1 LVRNSQ
7 TTIRIATRGSALAL
21 WQANWVRLQLEQ
33 HKVAAELK
41 IIETQGDRESAAFR
55 NMLGQGFFTKAVQ
68 DVVLEGRADIAV
80 HSLKDLP
87 SAVTPG
93 LTIAAIPER
102 EDAREVLLINP
113 NAFDSSFE
121 SLPVR
126 LNAVVGTSAVR
137 RQAQLAVLRPDLKRH
152 ELRGNVPTRVEK
164 LRSGEYNAIVL
175 AWAGLK
181 RLSLDVHDLKVVI
194 LEPEVFVPA
203 PGQGALALECRSD
216 DARTLGLL
224 ATLDNTEARETVQ
237 TERGLMAQLE
247 GGCQL
252 ALGASAKKLEDGLS
266 LLAWYGGRFY
276 TAIGSSA
283 DAIAQIHTEIIKDF
297 PSARV
302 ERDAA
307 FETVGKA

>member
-1 LVRNSQ
+1 VHK
-7 TTIRIATRGSALAL
+7 IRIATRGSALAL
-21 WQANWVRLQLEQ
+21 WQANWVRAQLLERQ
-33 HKVAAELK
+33 QVQVELK

-55 NMLGQGFFTKAVQ
+55 TMFGQGFFTKAVQ
-68 DVVLEGRADIAV
+68 DALLEGSADVAV

-87 SAVTPG
+87 SAITHG

-113 NAFDSSFE
+113 CVFDSGFE
-121 SLPVR
+121 KMPIR

-137 RQAQLAVLRPDLKRH
+137 RQAQLAVLRPDLKIH

-181 RLSLDVHDLKVVI
+181 RLNMDLHDLQVI
-194 LEPEVFVPA
+194 TLEPEVFVPA
-203 PGQGALALECRSD
+203 PGQGALALECRVD
-216 DARTLGLL
+216 DATTLALL
-224 ATLDNTEARETVQ
+224 EGLDNPEARETVE
-237 TERGLMAQLE
+237 TERGLMARLE

-252 ALGASAKKLEDGLS
+252 ALGASATKLEDGMS

-276 TAIGSSA
+276 RATGSSE
-283 DAIAQIHTEIIKDF
+283 DVIAQIHSEIVQEQMLVK
-297 PSARV
+297 
-302 ERDAA
+302 
-307 FETVGKA
+307 T

>member
-1 LVRNSQ
+1 VLNSK
-7 TTIRIATRGSALAL
+7 TIVRIATRGSALAL
-21 WQANWVRLQLEQ
+21 WQANWVRLQLER
-33 HKVAAELK
+33 HNIAAELK
-41 IIETQGDRESAAFR
+41 IIETQGDRESLAFR

-68 DVVLEGRADIAV
+68 DAVLEGSADIAV

-93 LTIAAIPER
+93 LCIAAIPER

-113 NAFDSSFE
+113 NAFDAGFE
-121 SLPVR
+121 KLPVL

-175 AWAGLK
+175 AWAGIK
-181 RLSLDVHDLKVVI
+181 RLNLELADLKVII
-194 LEPEVFVPA
+194 LEPEIFVPA

-224 ATLDNTEARETVQ
+224 AHLDNSDARVTVT

-252 ALGASAKKLEDGLS
+252 ALGASAKKLEAGMS

-276 TAIGSSA
+276 KATGSSE
-283 DAIAQIHTEIIKDF
+283 DVITQIHTEILGADF
-297 PSARV
+297 NT
-302 ERDAA
+302 RDPEIA
-307 FETVGKA
+307 GKA

>member
-1 LVRNSQ
+1 VLNSK
-7 TTIRIATRGSALAL
+7 TIVRIATRGSALAL
-21 WQANWVRLQLEQ
+21 WQANWVRLQLER
-33 HKVAAELK
+33 HNIAAELK
-41 IIETQGDRESAAFR
+41 IIETQGDRESLAFR

-68 DVVLEGRADIAV
+68 AAVLEGSADIAV

-93 LTIAAIPER
+93 LCIAAIPER

-113 NAFDSSFE
+113 NAFDAGFE
-121 SLPVR
+121 KLSVR

-137 RQAQLAVLRPDLKRH
+137 RQAQLAALRPDLKCH

-175 AWAGLK
+175 AWAGIK
-181 RLSLDVHDLKVVI
+181 RLNLELADLKVII
-194 LEPEVFVPA
+194 LEPEIFVPA

-216 DARTLGLL
+216 DTRTLGLL
-224 ATLDNTEARETVQ
+224 AHLDNSAARETVM

-252 ALGASAKKLEDGLS
+252 ALGASAKKLEAGMS
-266 LLAWYGGRFY
+266 LLAWYGERFY
-276 TAIGSSA
+276 KATGSSETV
-283 DAIAQIHTEIIKDF
+283 IAKIHAEILKDF
-297 PSARV
+297 PLTRA
-302 ERDAA
+302 E
-307 FETVGKA
+307 FETAGQS